1 MTLEGKRIIVTG
13 AATGIGRA
21 TARAV
26 AARGARVAAFD
37 VNDTDAAAVV
47 HAINQGAGSAR
58 YWHVDVSVEDEVQAA
73 VASATDWLGGG
84 PDVLLHLAGILHGA
98 WVDIADFPEL
108 TWDRV
113 LDINL
118 KGSFLVSKHVAARM
132 QRNGAGVI
140 VLTSSGAGVT
150 GGSSSYAYGS
160 SKGGVHG
167 LAMVLRGHLADK
179 GVRVNDVCPGNVE
192 SPLKMEVIEEMYRQT
207 GDRAA
212 YEADIAGLVAP
223 EGIANVM
230 AWLASDEAAYVTG
243 TIFTR

>member
-1 MTLEGKRIIVTG
+1 MTLDGKRIIVTG

-21 TARAV
+21 TARMV

-37 VNDTDAAAVV
+37 VNDSDGTSVVDA
-47 HAINQGAGSAR
+47 IIGAGGSAR

-73 VASATDWLGGG
+73 VAGATDWLGGG

-98 WVDIADFPEL
+98 WVDIAEFPEV

-118 KGSFLVSKHVAARM
+118 KGSFLVSKHVATRM
-132 QRNGAGVI
+132 QQNGAGVM

-150 GGSSSYAYGS
+150 SGSSSYAYGS

-179 GVRVNDVCPGNVE
+179 GVRVNDVCPGNVV
-192 SPLKMEVIEEMYRQT
+192 SPLKLEVIEALYRQN
-207 GDRAA
+207 GDRAVYDA
-212 YEADIAGLVAP
+212 GIAELVQP
-223 EGIANVM
+223 EGIASVM